1 MNPLILALVAAF
13 TLAGC
18 GADGAPTA
26 PAAKSGVSVSGDL
39 QIGVTG

>member
-1 MNPLILALVAAF
+1 MNPLILALIAAC